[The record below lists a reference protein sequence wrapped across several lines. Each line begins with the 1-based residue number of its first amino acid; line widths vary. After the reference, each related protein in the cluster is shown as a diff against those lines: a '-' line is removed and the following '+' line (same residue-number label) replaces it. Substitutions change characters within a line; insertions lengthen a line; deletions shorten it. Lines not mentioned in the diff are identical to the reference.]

1 MLYPEYVRVDMNDLI
16 DTIKN
21 LVQQGQGKIQR
32 VYMGGSEFETWFLY
46 TGDKPIILGDLSLEN
61 GDMYDLTYWSIYDY
75 ETEI

>member
-1 MLYPEYVRVDMNDLI
+1 
-16 DTIKN
+16 
-21 LVQQGQGKIQR
+21 
-32 VYMGGSEFETWFLY
+32 MGGSEFETWFLY

>member
-1 MLYPEYVRVDMNDLI
+1 MNDLI

-21 LVQQGQGKIQR
+21 LVEQGQGKIQR
-32 VYMGGSEFETWFLY
+32 VYMGGSEFETLFLY

>member
-1 MLYPEYVRVDMNDLI
+1 MKSLLEQAQE
-16 DTIKN
+16 
-21 LVQQGQGKIQR
+21 LVSQGLGEIQR
-32 VYMGGSEFETWFLY
+32 IYAGGYQFETWFIY